1 MVHSF
6 FFLRKS
12 CELKK
17 KSFLFFLD
25 LRVSGPVAHSCPCG
39 ALFCLATSPLTF
51 LALISFSF
59 FHPWVFISLLW
70 ESVFSISC
78 LHAHVRFDLF
88 EVFVGIWKILNE
100 RQLLTVFP
108 RTSRINYRLIKISP
122 YRRRRYR
129 AHKVFKALAI
139 SPVYVLT
146 VESSDVVVVSR
157 FFFLQEK
164 VNRLWVVST
173 QYLWK
178 ERQTF
183 KDKNKKSEKK
193 VRKKV
198 CFHWL

>member
-17 KSFLFFLD
+17 KSFLFFID

-78 LHAHVRFDLF
+78 LHAHVRFDL
-88 EVFVGIWKILNE
+88 FVGIWKILNE

-157 FFFLQEK
+157 FFFFFKRKSIGCELYRHNIYERRGR
-164 VNRLWVVST
+164 RLKIKT
-173 QYLWK
+173 
-178 ERQTF
+178 
-183 KDKNKKSEKK
+183 KSQ
-193 VRKKV
+193 RRR
-198 CFHWL
+198 